1 MCEQLTG
8 YTPAELVG
16 GPIGLVLDPEDLAAA
31 LKSQPAVANDSAF
44 TGLVLVCRHRA
55 GHRVLLEVTGH
66 TVYGAAGTAT
76 GFEGTARPVDDLS
89 SSERA
94 ADDVRE
100 RIAALVPG
108 ETIVTAFQP
117 IHCLGTGM
125 IIGAEAL
132 SRFPGSGSTSTEA
145 WFMQAASIGMEAEL
159 ELLALRTAVN
169 AADKLP
175 QNLYLAVNLSPRVC
189 RDPRALETIA
199 RSSIPPSR
207 VVLEVTER
215 HEVDDYE
222 DLLCLLAPLRTS
234 GMRLAVDD
242 AGAGY
247 ASMRHI
253 IKLKPDLIK
262 LDRAI
267 IRDIDTEASHRAL
280 GAAMV
285 GFAAE
290 TGAHI
295 VAEGIET
302 VAELKTVTS
311 LSIAA
316 GQGYLLGRPTL
327 EPSDWEQWG
336 QRAQRS

>member
-1 MCEQLTG
+1 
-8 YTPAELVG
+8 
-16 GPIGLVLDPEDLAAA
+16 
-31 LKSQPAVANDSAF
+31 
-44 TGLVLVCRHRA
+44 
-55 GHRVLLEVTGH
+55 
-66 TVYGAAGTAT
+66 
-76 GFEGTARPVDDLS
+76 
-89 SSERA
+89 
-94 ADDVRE
+94 
-100 RIAALVPG
+100 
-108 ETIVTAFQP
+108 
-117 IHCLGTGM
+117 
-125 IIGAEAL
+125 
-132 SRFPGSGSTSTEA
+132 
-145 WFMQAASIGMEAEL
+145 
-159 ELLALRTAVN
+159 
-169 AADKLP
+169 
-175 QNLYLAVNLSPRVC
+175 
-189 RDPRALETIA
+189 
-199 RSSIPPSR
+199 
-207 VVLEVTER
+207 
-215 HEVDDYE
+215 
-222 DLLCLLAPLRTS
+222 
-234 GMRLAVDD
+234 MRLAVDD

-311 LSIAA
+311 LGIAA